1 MGWFQ
6 KAYWTLAG
14 IGLVYVL
21 GLLSLTIPTVQ
32 RNATYVHNVNPTYWQ
47 NLSDVEAYG
56 FLKHQVQPFTITTPD
71 DCSIHAWHILP
82 IHLYKQHEKQLTS
95 HPVPTTI
102 PYHQALQRPNLRLL
116 LADPDAIVILLFHG
130 NAGHLASAYRPPM
143 YQNLLALSTP
153 SRPIHLLAFDYRGFG
168 LSTCSP
174 SEEGVTLDAITL
186 LSHLTGHD
194 MPTSVVDLTNPAL
207 QSLKTSTDV
216 ISPSQILLIGQSLGT
231 FVATSTYHAWTAQ
244 LQRPPFKALMLIA
257 SFTSL
262 PKLLES
268 YSIKGLTP
276 PLFSP
281 IIGYPAAQR
290 WFLSKIVDHWET
302 ARRLVELVR
311 APDIPL
317 DLTIMHAKD
326 DWEIPWRE
334 GRGNWDAV
342 VEAVGVKEVYDLA
355 VKEGRESMEYQEWD
369 GGKGGEEGMGK
380 SLKKVRW
387 ERVERGGHNRVTV
400 GSQLQMAVLRVLDGE

>member
-1 MGWFQ
+1 
-6 KAYWTLAG
+6 
-14 IGLVYVL
+14 
-21 GLLSLTIPTVQ
+21 
-32 RNATYVHNVNPTYWQ
+32 
-47 NLSDVEAYG
+47 
-56 FLKHQVQPFTITTPD
+56 
-71 DCSIHAWHILP
+71 
-82 IHLYKQHEKQLTS
+82 
-95 HPVPTTI
+95 
-102 PYHQALQRPNLRLL
+102 
-116 LADPDAIVILLFHG
+116 
-130 NAGHLASAYRPPM
+130 
-143 YQNLLALSTP
+143 
-153 SRPIHLLAFDYRGFG
+153 
-168 LSTCSP
+168 
-174 SEEGVTLDAITL
+174 
-186 LSHLTGHD
+186 
-194 MPTSVVDLTNPAL
+194 
-207 QSLKTSTDV
+207 
-216 ISPSQILLIGQSLGT
+216 
-231 FVATSTYHAWTAQ
+231 
-244 LQRPPFKALMLIA
+244 MLIA

-290 WFLSKIVDHWET
+290 WFLSKIVDQWET

-311 APDIPL
+311 APNIPL

-355 VKEGRESMEYQEWD
+355 AKEGRESMEYQEWD